1 MHSQSIWSHFGLA
14 FGQQNFKVD
23 ICSMYLFLL
32 LIFHMVIQ
40 FIYPHAIHIQ
50 LIANIFA
57 LDQGLAKNGLSV
69 RTIFTIL
76 NDWENQK

>member
-1 MHSQSIWSHFGLA
+1 
-14 FGQQNFKVD
+14 
-23 ICSMYLFLL
+23 
-32 LIFHMVIQ
+32 MVIQ

-57 LDQGLAKNGLSV
+57 LDPGLAKNGSSV